1 MERYPIFDQNA
12 SGAAPATA
20 RLPEEEARVEK
31 EPLRFPADDDSK
43 SLAAIAARDL
53 EAALQLL
60 AERAQY
66 ITGASG
72 AAIALLDA
80 GEMVCRGSAGPSAP
94 EVGSELQM
102 QAGLTGESVR
112 LKKVLQCDDAE
123 RDLRVNRESCRTL
136 GILSVMVMPLVQ
148 EGSVIGVFELL
159 ADRTHAFE
167 ARDVTALTRLSEIV
181 LTALEHANAAKR
193 AFAEVVAK
201 SEEIAAEITASA
213 PEALVIAEPEQ
224 RHVAKPSAAQSTT
237 GSGPQILAKVRTC
250 QACGFPVSEGRTF
263 CVDCEQLQ
271 HSTDR
276 PTSAPGP
283 DFLTQLTA
291 PTSNKSWFDRH
302 MYTLG
307 TIVMA
312 LLTILALWIKFR

>member
-1 MERYPIFDQNA
+1 MERFPTFDQNA
-12 SGAAPATA
+12 SAAAPAAA
-20 RLPEEEARVEK
+20 RLPKEEARVEK

-60 AERAQY
+60 TERAQY
-66 ITGASG
+66 VTGASG
-72 AAIALLDA
+72 AAIALLDRN
-80 GEMVCRGSAGPSAP
+80 EMVCRASAGPSAP
-94 EVGSELQM
+94 ELGSELQM

-123 RDLRVNRESCRTL
+123 RDLRVNRESCRAL
-136 GILSVMVMPLVQ
+136 GILSVMVMPLMQ
-148 EGSVIGVFELL
+148 EDSVIGVFELL

-167 ARDVTALTRLSEIV
+167 ARDVTALTRLSEMV

-193 AFAEVVAK
+193 AFAEIIAK
-201 SEEIAAEITASA
+201 SEEITIENTASTS
-213 PEALVIAEPEQ
+213 EALAIVRPEQ
-224 RHVAKPSAAQSTT
+224 VDVAEKPAARPAT
-237 GSGPQILAKVRTC
+237 GSDSGRLAKIRTC
-250 QACGFPVSEGRTF
+250 EACGFPVSEGRTF
-263 CVDCEQLQ
+263 CVDCEVMR
-271 HSTDR
+271 HASDAPIST
-276 PTSAPGP
+276 AGP
-283 DFLTQLTA
+283 DFLTQLSA
-291 PTSNKSWFDRH
+291 PASNKSWFDRH